1 MTPPSPPTAAPV
13 SGRPGRLDYRA
24 TSLRPAWDSLP
35 AHLQAAV
42 GAAVGSVVVEGAAP
56 VTTGF
61 TGAYAGRVRLAD
73 GREVFTKVGTP
84 AQPHVVGALTEEARL
99 LAALPSG
106 IPAPAL
112 VAAGGSGGWR
122 FLVLELLE
130 GHLPGMPWTRPDADA
145 AHEACLALAEA
156 GTPAPA
162 DLVSG
167 SFGPAFAG
175 ADQVQATAAALAG
188 GSFVPAPGLSG
199 GLLEHAAEVARL
211 TRLAPGVLQG
221 ASLVHSDL
229 RPDNLLVDRSG
240 RAHVLDWNWLC
251 TGPGWVD
258 LVGLMP
264 LMALDGLDTDA
275 VMAGSPLTRD
285 ADPEHV
291 DAFLAAVTVYMSG
304 NLAAPPPPGCTP
316 ALRHHQHHMAG
327 AFLAMLA
334 DRRGWAV

>member
-1 MTPPSPPTAAPV
+1 MTPPSPPTAAAHRV
-13 SGRPGRLDYRA
+13 RVDYRE
-24 TSLRPAWDSLP
+24 TSRRPAWDSLP
-35 AHLQAAV
+35 AHLHEAV
-42 GAAVGSVVVEGAAP
+42 GAAVGSRVIEGAAP

-73 GREVFTKVGTP
+73 SRELFAKVGTP

-112 VAAGGSGGWR
+112 VASGDADGWR
-122 FLVLELLE
+122 FLVLEMVE
-130 GHLPGMPWTRPDADA
+130 GHLPGMPWTGPDADA

-167 SFGPAFAG
+167 SLGPVFAG
-175 ADQVQATAAALAG
+175 AERVQATAAALAD
-188 GSFVPAPGLSG
+188 GSFVPAPGLSSV
-199 GLLEHAAEVARL
+199 LLEHAAEVARL
-211 TRLAPGVLQG
+211 TRLAPEVLQG
-221 ASLVHSDL
+221 NSLVHSDL

-240 RAHVLDWNWLC
+240 RAHILDWNRLC
-251 TGPGWVD
+251 TGPAWVD

-264 LMALDGLDTDA
+264 LMALDGLDAGALMA
-275 VMAGSPLTRD
+275 VSPLTRD

-304 NLAAPPPPGCTP
+304 HLDAPPPPGCTP
-316 ALRHHQHHMAG
+316 ALRQHQHHMAG
-327 AFLAMLA
+327 AFLALLA